1 MRDVLMEIRGLSK
14 TFHVSGGG
22 LGRRAREVRAVRDVT
37 LSILAGETLGL
48 VGESGCGKSTL
59 GRLCLALE
67 KPTSGEV
74 RFEGRNIFDL
84 TNLERKAF
92 RQAVQ
97 LVFQDPYAS
106 LNPRRTAGQTVM
118 EPLWLHASDPGQVP
132 EEARSVMRTVGLSEE
147 HAQRYPHEFSG
158 GQRQRIG
165 IARAI
170 ALKPKLIVADEP
182 VSALDVSIQAQ
193 ILNLMK
199 KLQRDFGLTYL
210 FITHDFSV
218 VRYMS
223 DRIAV
228 MYLGRIVELGSNEAI
243 FANPLHPYTRLLH
256 QAIPVPDPRAK
267 RPGPLAVIDDH
278 PAPEEGCLF
287 YPRCPERFDRCRE
300 RRPELFERETD
311 HRVACIRREEG
322 L

>member
-14 TFHVSGGG
+14 TFHVSGGWT
-22 LGRRAREVRAVRDVT
+22 RRGAREVRAVRDVT
-37 LSILAGETLGL
+37 LSIRAGETLGL

-74 RFEGRNIFDL
+74 RFEGRNIFTL
-84 TNLERKAF
+84 TKPKRKAF
-92 RQAVQ
+92 RRAVQ

-118 EPLWLHASDPGQVP
+118 EPLLLHATDPRLVP
-132 EEARSVMRTVGLSEE
+132 ENTRSIMRTVGLSEE
-147 HAQRYPHEFSG
+147 QAQRYPHEFSG

-199 KLQRDFGLTYL
+199 QLQRDFGLTYL

-228 MYLGRIVELGSNEAI
+228 MYLGRIVELASNKAI

-256 QAIPVPDPRAK
+256 RAIPVPDPRAK
-267 RPGPLAVIDDH
+267 RPGQPAEIDDH
-278 PAPEEGCLF
+278 PPSEEGCLF
-287 YPRCPERFDRCRE
+287 YPRCPERLDRCRE
-300 RRPELFERETD
+300 WHPTLFEPEAD
-311 HRVACIRREEG
+311 HRVACIRKKG
-322 L
+322 SL